1 MIYLFRQGLEIV
13 AEIEVATVI
22 LVEDVAADMAIGI
35 AVVAEDSEIV
45 VQSVENAAL
54 TLPKT
59 WKSNRTK

>member
-1 MIYLFRQGLEIV
+1 MAG
-13 AEIEVATVI
+13 IEVATVI